1 VKLKVNLMKQNKRI
15 LLMVLAL
22 ASPLPVLAETPGDAA
37 VTESAAA
44 APEPAQ
50 QQFAGHEQGMRHPGK
65 CKHKGKKGMHGGGHH
80 DKHAQVVQRLD
91 MIEARMAK
99 IELMLES
106 LMKRR

>member
-1 VKLKVNLMKQNKRI
+1 
-15 LLMVLAL
+15 MVMVL
-22 ASPLPVLAETPGDAA
+22 ASPLSVLAETAEDAA
-37 VTESAAA
+37 VTESTAAA
-44 APEPAQ
+44 VEQSQ

-65 CKHKGKKGMHGGGHH
+65 CKHKGRKGMHGGGHH
-80 DKHAQVVQRLD
+80 GKHAQVVERLD

>member
-1 VKLKVNLMKQNKRI
+1 
-15 LLMVLAL
+15 MVLAL
-22 ASPLPVLAETPGDAA
+22 ASPLPVLAQTPGEAP
-37 VTESAAA
+37 VPESAAPA
-44 APEPAQ
+44 SEQAQ
-50 QQFAGHEQGMRHPGK
+50 QQYAGHGQGMRHSGK